1 MVPMLTIMAVFIAS
15 ALTLAMA
22 AAIHDANIQH
32 RFAQA
37 RLDAD
42 GGFSR

>member
-1 MVPMLTIMAVFIAS
+1 MVPVLTIVAAMIAS
-15 ALTLAMA
+15 VVTLAMA
-22 AAIHDANIQH
+22 AAIRDARLRH

-37 RLDAD
+37 RLDGG